1 MGTKRECLKTSSLEE
16 LKSIASKEGVRGARS
31 KTKYT
36 EHNREDLIRD
46 IRYSRKETC
55 LLDGKNI
62 FREVFLSISIGLV
75 GSAILYLYR
84 RQKENPKE
92 EPRVPKPDPPRGTT
106 IELRK

>member
-1 MGTKRECLKTSSLEE
+1 MEE

-36 EHNREDLIRD
+36 NHNREDLIRD

-62 FREVFLSISIGLV
+62 FREVFLSISV
-75 GSAILYLYR
+75 GFVVSTILYFYR
-84 RQKENPKE
+84 SPKK
-92 EPRVPKPDPPRGTT
+92 EPRVPKPDPPMGTT
-106 IELRK
+106 IELKK